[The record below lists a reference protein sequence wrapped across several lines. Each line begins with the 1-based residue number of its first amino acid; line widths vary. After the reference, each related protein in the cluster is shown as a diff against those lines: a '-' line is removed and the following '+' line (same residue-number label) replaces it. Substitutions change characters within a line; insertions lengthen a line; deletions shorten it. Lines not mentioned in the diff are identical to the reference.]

1 MFLVCFSIMSPSSF
15 DNVSSK
21 WIPEIRHH
29 CPDAPVILVG
39 MFLEVIANNFYFSMH
54 VEFIVAIICT

>member
-1 MFLVCFSIMSPSSF
+1 MSPSSF